1 MQILTSCAMET
12 IIFEVLPPP
21 ITWEKEKVN
30 LYCNEIVLWLQKQ
43 KILFVGIPEIVK
55 ETRNGNSAIPY
66 TPKLDNVTF
75 AMLLRERCPLLVPL
89 LYKITVRL
97 NQAEFK
103 SWVHDIHTKGF
114 RHVILVGGESK
125 DFAYPGYTVLE
136 ACRYIKQHYPQIQVG
151 GITIFTRHGEV
162 ARIKEKMDAGMDYF
176 FSQILFEATNMK
188 LIILNLLRSCR
199 AAGCPL
205 PMIYISLAQA
215 STLKGIQFMQWL
227 GVEFPSA
234 VLYYLTEEGEVAT
247 NCSDIMQILLDEIFY
262 FIGKEE
268 VPLGFNIEHVMYDNF
283 TLSQQLFKDIK
294 ERIPIK

>member
-1 MQILTSCAMET
+1 MES

-21 ITWEKEKVN
+21 ITWDKAKIDT
-30 LYCNEIVLWLQKQ
+30 YCSEIVFWLQKQ
-43 KILFVGIPEIVK
+43 NILYMGIPEVVK
-55 ETRNGNSAIPY
+55 ESRNGNSAIPY
-66 TPKLDNVTF
+66 VPKLDNVKF

-97 NQAEFK
+97 SKAEFE
-103 SWVHDIHTKGF
+103 SWVHEIQAQGF

-125 DFAYPGYTVLE
+125 NYAYPGYTVLE
-136 ACRYIKQHYPQIQVG
+136 ACQYVKQHYPNIKVG
-151 GITIFTRHGEV
+151 AITIFTRHGEV
-162 ARIKEKMDAGMDYF
+162 ARIKEKMDAGIDYF

-188 LIILNLLRSCR
+188 LIIMNLLRSCK
-199 AAGCPL
+199 AEGISL

-234 VLYYLTEEGEVAT
+234 VLYYLTEEAEGKVTAH
-247 NCSDIMQILLDEIFY
+247 CSDFIQMLLNEIFY
-262 FIGKEE
+262 FIDKEN

-283 TLSQQLFKDIK
+283 ALSQQLFKDIK
-294 ERIPIK
+294 ERTPTT